1 MATRR
6 LLVLFT
12 VGLTLVGLT
21 FGFAPA
27 AEAGP
32 PRTLSADKD
41 LVNLNRGR
49 GVARFSG
56 NGVLW
61 GGFAR
66 GKIRVTDLP
75 GGPPTEIRVYG
86 AERVI
91 VVDAITRIYTGRYVR
106 FSIHTGR
113 WKVAITAR
121 GINASAVL
129 RGAMWLRGPAG
140 TYAIEDSRARSWPL
154 ELTRFALG
162 GKTGRVL

>member
-1 MATRR
+1 MAIRH
-6 LLVLFT
+6 LLVIFAI
-12 VGLTLVGLT
+12 GLTLV
-21 FGFAPA
+21 AVPA
-27 AEAGP
+27 AEAGL
-32 PRTLSADKD
+32 PRTTSADKD
-41 LVNLNRGR
+41 LVSLSRGR

-56 NGVLW
+56 HGVLW

-75 GGPPTEIRVYG
+75 AGAQTNVSVYG
-86 AERVI
+86 AERVN
-91 VVDAITRIYTGRYVR
+91 VVNGITRVYSGRYIT

-129 RGAMWLRGPAG
+129 RGAMWLGGSSGAY
-140 TYAIEDSRARSWPL
+140 TIEDGEERSWPL

-162 GKTGRVL
+162 G